1 MIQFQNKRL
10 FFAAFLLFFSVLLTG
25 CASKEEKAIR
35 QTISSELDHL
45 VSPDA
50 TQINTYLSFQLLFP
64 DAQQDDSSD
73 LDPSITEIFTE
84 FYKNFSYKISE
95 VSYDDK
101 SASADVIIHNLDTH
115 ALAKDYAIAALKKRI
130 EGDANPSQV
139 DFSLSD
145 SYLLLD
151 KTLKNHDYKQVE
163 SDIKVQLKRKTMYG
177 KLWKIP
183 TLIMSYPE
191 IFLLICLIPTCSLQN
206 RLSKFTLIPSRNL
219 MQNSSTVISH

>member
-73 LDPSITEIFTE
+73 LDPSITEI
-84 FYKNFSYKISE
+84 
-95 VSYDDK
+95 
-101 SASADVIIHNLDTH
+101 
-115 ALAKDYAIAALKKRI
+115 
-130 EGDANPSQV
+130 
-139 DFSLSD
+139 
-145 SYLLLD
+145 
-151 KTLKNHDYKQVE
+151 
-163 SDIKVQLKRKTMYG
+163 
-177 KLWKIP
+177 
-183 TLIMSYPE
+183 
-191 IFLLICLIPTCSLQN
+191 
-206 RLSKFTLIPSRNL
+206 
-219 MQNSSTVISH
+219 QNSIKTFLTKFRKFHTTTNLPLQMLSFTIWIRMPLQKTTQLLP

>member
-84 FYKNFSYKISE
+84 FYKRM
-95 VSYDDK
+95 
-101 SASADVIIHNLDTH
+101 ADSI
-115 ALAKDYAIAALKKRI
+115 
-130 EGDANPSQV
+130 
-139 DFSLSD
+139 
-145 SYLLLD
+145 
-151 KTLKNHDYKQVE
+151 
-163 SDIKVQLKRKTMYG
+163 
-177 KLWKIP
+177 
-183 TLIMSYPE
+183 
-191 IFLLICLIPTCSLQN
+191 
-206 RLSKFTLIPSRNL
+206 
-219 MQNSSTVISH
+219 

>member
-101 SASADVIIHNLDTH
+101 SASADVIHSQFGYCMPLQKT
-115 ALAKDYAIAALKKRI
+115 YAIAALKKRI

-163 SDIKVQLKRKTMYG
+163 SDIKVQLKKKNNVWEIVEDTDFDNELSGNFLTY
-177 KLWKIP
+177 
-183 TLIMSYPE
+183 MSDSQPA
-191 IFLLICLIPTCSLQN
+191 
-206 RLSKFTLIPSRNL
+206 LSKTGC
-219 MQNSSTVISH
+219 QNSL